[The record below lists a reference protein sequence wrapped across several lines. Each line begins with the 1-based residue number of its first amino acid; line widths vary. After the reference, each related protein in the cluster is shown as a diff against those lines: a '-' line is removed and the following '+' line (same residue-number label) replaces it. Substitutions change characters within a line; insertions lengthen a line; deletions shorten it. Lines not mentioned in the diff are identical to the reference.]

1 MNKTL
6 IFDFG
11 DVFINLDKEGA
22 MNHALDIFKL
32 KTLSEE
38 LIAFNSL
45 YEQGLISTEEFIEFY
60 LENFPDL
67 DEDDV
72 LFAWNCILKDFPEHR
87 LDFIKN
93 LAKENTY
100 NLILLSNTNELHI
113 DWIKERVSF
122 YEDFKNC
129 FHKFYLSHEIQLRKP
144 DASIYNFVL
153 KENNL
158 NPEDCLFIDD
168 TIENIEAAAKLGIHT
183 WNINPETEDV
193 SNLFTIKKEF
203 F

>member
-67 DEDDV
+67 D
-72 LFAWNCILKDFPEHR
+72 
-87 LDFIKN
+87 
-93 LAKENTY
+93 
-100 NLILLSNTNELHI
+100 
-113 DWIKERVSF
+113 
-122 YEDFKNC
+122 
-129 FHKFYLSHEIQLRKP
+129 
-144 DASIYNFVL
+144 
-153 KENNL
+153 
-158 NPEDCLFIDD
+158 
-168 TIENIEAAAKLGIHT
+168 
-183 WNINPETEDV
+183 
-193 SNLFTIKKEF
+193 
-203 F
+203 